1 MLAIKLISLDFIY
14 LEILPVCVNIIH
26 TNCFMICV
34 LVTIVLYITND
45 ENAKEVESRTFL
57 HKQISLLFQLWYL
70 QNGLSICGLE
80 DIKFDVYM
88 TSMLFGFYWLVVDF
102 NCYIKY

>member
-26 TNCFMICV
+26 TNYFMICV

-45 ENAKEVESRTFL
+45 ENAKEVES
-57 HKQISLLFQLWYL
+57 
-70 QNGLSICGLE
+70 
-80 DIKFDVYM
+80 
-88 TSMLFGFYWLVVDF
+88 
-102 NCYIKY
+102 